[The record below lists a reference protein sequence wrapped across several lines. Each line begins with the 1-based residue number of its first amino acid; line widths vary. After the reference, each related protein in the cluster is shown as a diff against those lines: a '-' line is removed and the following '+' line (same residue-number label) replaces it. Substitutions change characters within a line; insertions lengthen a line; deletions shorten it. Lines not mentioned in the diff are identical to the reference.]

1 MVKLT
6 LLNYDLKYEK
16 LDASNDIAVLKPKLI
31 ILEIPPAQ
39 IDSIKKSILSS

>member
-6 LLNYDLKYEK
+6 LLNYDLMYEK
-16 LDASNDIAVLKPKLI
+16 LDALNDIAVLKPKLI